1 MAPVVGQLHRIAVLP
16 QELPLT
22 EGIEHLHRE
31 VAGQV
36 VVTGPGASQFRVAGA
51 GAGAQMSGTRR
62 ERHETFQGQRDV
74 RIGEAEIA
82 VPALP
87 RHDNQAG
94 LDELGEVTARRREAQ
109 TRLLSELARRQRR
122 PGHECHEHMGARR
135 IADERRDGR
144 NIRAFP
150 HSLMFSE
157 PCRQVKLR
165 CWTERRGR
173 TSFRHDHAETAM
185 TNQSHDIGIARQIGS
200 YSDGVEAPAG
210 ARWLFTA
217 GTPGLDSAGKLPADI
232 AGQAEIAWAHITAML
247 KEADMTVEDIV
258 KVTQYLVRASDIPA
272 YAKVRSRALGN
283 ARPASMLLVVPAL
296 VRPDFLIEIEACAAK
311 AQH

>member
-1 MAPVVGQLHRIAVLP
+1 
-16 QELPLT
+16 
-22 EGIEHLHRE
+22 
-31 VAGQV
+31 
-36 VVTGPGASQFRVAGA
+36 
-51 GAGAQMSGTRR
+51 
-62 ERHETFQGQRDV
+62 
-74 RIGEAEIA
+74 
-82 VPALP
+82 
-87 RHDNQAG
+87 
-94 LDELGEVTARRREAQ
+94 
-109 TRLLSELARRQRR
+109 
-122 PGHECHEHMGARR
+122 
-135 IADERRDGR
+135 
-144 NIRAFP
+144 
-150 HSLMFSE
+150 
-157 PCRQVKLR
+157 
-165 CWTERRGR
+165 
-173 TSFRHDHAETAM
+173 M

-272 YAKVRSRALGN
+272 YAEVRSRALGN

-311 AQH
+311 AQHRAGRDADPSAEAR